1 MRVQISPAWAG
12 PAAASAAAH
21 HSKHI
26 AARAACLPLIRQD
39 GAPPV
44 TGRENDRPAIHG
56 ARAGWDRTGGIA
68 RVTANLAAPAAAPA
82 RRWPIEGGG
91 SAIAVAPLRPAPL
104 AEVDEQRA
112 TRSRGGTMPCRAA
125 FRTGAGVDDPIAL
138 CEIGSPID

>member
-12 PAAASAAAH
+12 PAAAPAAARQ
-21 HSKHI
+21 SKRI
-26 AARAACLPLIRQD
+26 AAPANCPPMIPQD

-44 TGRENDRPAIHG
+44 TERETDRPAIRG
-56 ARAGWDRTGGIA
+56 AGAGWVRTGGIIA
-68 RVTANLAAPAAAPA
+68 VTANLAAPDAAPA

-91 SAIAVAPLRPAPL
+91 SAIAVTPLRPAPL

-112 TRSRGGTMPCRAA
+112 TRSRGGTIPRRAP